1 MYHPTSRV
9 LTVLELLQ
17 SRPSISGPELAARL
31 EMDVRTVRRYITH
44 LQDVGIPVETNIG
57 RHGGYR
63 LRRGFK
69 LPPLMFTEEE
79 GTAIMLGLLGTS
91 WLEIGQSSV
100 AVEGALAKVSRVLP
114 LRAQE
119 RLQAISSH
127 LFFFSPRQEARPDVS
142 LLLSLSEAIGQQQR
156 IAIDYRSR
164 HDQLTHRK
172 VEPYSM
178 IGWQGRWYLVG
189 YCCLRQGYR
198 IFRLDRIQQVEVL
211 AEAFERAEEFDCRAY
226 VMKQYGNPSARWHIE
241 VEFQAAMSTVQQK
254 IPASYGSLTATP
266 TGVLFQSH
274 VDELE
279 GQARYLMALNLPFV
293 IHHPPEL
300 REALLH
306 LAEQMVQI
314 ATAQHPPRDKA
325 SGDVAE
331 VIPHTS

>member
-17 SRPSISGPELAARL
+17 SKPSISGPELAERL
-31 EMDVRTVRRYITH
+31 EMDVRTVRRYIAH
-44 LQDVGIPVETNIG
+44 LQDVGIPVEGNIG
-57 RHGGYR
+57 RYGGYR
-63 LRRGFK
+63 LRPGFK
-69 LPPLMFTEEE
+69 LPPLLFTEEE
-79 GTAIMLGLLGTS
+79 ATAIMLGLLGTS
-91 WLEIGQSSV
+91 WLEIGQSPA

-114 LRAQE
+114 LRARD
-119 RLQAISSH
+119 RLKAMSSH
-127 LFFFSPRQEARPDVS
+127 LFFFFSPQQEARPDVS
-142 LLLSLSEAIGQQQR
+142 LLITLSEAIGQRQR
-156 IAIDYRSR
+156 ITMDYRSS

-172 VEPYSM
+172 VEPYGI
-178 IGWQGRWYLVG
+178 IGWDGHWYLVG

-211 AEAFERAEEFDCRAY
+211 AEPFERAEEFDCRAY
-226 VMKQYGNPSARWHIE
+226 VMKQYGEPSGGFHIE
-241 VEFQAAMSTVQQK
+241 VEFQAALFTVQQK
-254 IPASYGSLTATP
+254 IPASYGRLSATP

-279 GQARYLMALNLPFV
+279 GQARYLMSLNLPFV

-314 ATAQHPPRDKA
+314 ATVQLP
-325 SGDVAE
+325 
-331 VIPHTS
+331 TT